1 MNIFEKQMKKVYRKN
16 TFNGSYTISLG
27 KADEID
33 EAKFKENISEDDEDK
48 CEVIVLF
55 KNDFDE
61 MINAKKSLEI
71 EIEDLKSTNIEK
83 KNQIDEL
90 TAKID
95 EMSQSYIDKVT
106 QSSKELNKEFSEKL
120 SAMSSERQ
128 NEIDILKD
136 KISEM
141 QISHLEDIS
150 ELKQSHSEEMDNIK
164 NTLLKL
170 RTEDKTHIDEY
181 IEKSNRIKEDL
192 KSLSFF
198 ENHTK
203 SYSNLID
210 EFDDCMNEVKAM
222 TKNKII
228 STSEDFKKLE

>member
-1 MNIFEKQMKKVYRKN
+1 
-16 TFNGSYTISLG
+16 
-27 KADEID
+27 
-33 EAKFKENISEDDEDK
+33 
-48 CEVIVLF
+48 
-55 KNDFDE
+55 
-61 MINAKKSLEI
+61 
-71 EIEDLKSTNIEK
+71 
-83 KNQIDEL
+83 
-90 TAKID
+90 
-95 EMSQSYIDKVT
+95 
-106 QSSKELNKEFSEKL
+106 
-120 SAMSSERQ
+120 
-128 NEIDILKD
+128 
-136 KISEM
+136 M

-198 ENHTK
+198 EKHTK